1 MLPPTASTPVQLPF
15 PLDDQAPALPQLA
28 REHLIL
34 PRQLWT
40 TLTPPQRE
48 QLTQRLISL
57 LQEVFHA
64 PNRTGDDHAAAS

>member
-1 MLPPTASTPVQLPF
+1 MLPPNAPMPVQLTF
-15 PLDDQAPALPQLA
+15 PLNDPAPALPQLA

-48 QLTQRLISL
+48 QLDRRLISL
-57 LQEVFHA
+57 LQEVCYA
-64 PNRTGDDHAAAS
+64 PNRTGDDHPAAS